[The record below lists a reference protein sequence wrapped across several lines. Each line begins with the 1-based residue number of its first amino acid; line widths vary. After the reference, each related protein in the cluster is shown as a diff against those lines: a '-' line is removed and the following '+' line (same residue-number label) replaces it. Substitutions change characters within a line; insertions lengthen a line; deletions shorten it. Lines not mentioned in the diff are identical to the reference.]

1 MNFNIE
7 DLDSDDMD
15 DELFTISDAQ
25 QYFFFKSGGDIY
37 ALDVENVSE
46 MIEYQDISK
55 IPMML
60 PYIKGVTNIRGSI
73 ITVIDL
79 LQRFNLGETKIGKK
93 TSLVVMDSI
102 ALVIDEVHDV
112 NTIADEDIKE
122 TLDFGFKIEK
132 RFIKNMARYNDT
144 YIAILNCDE
153 VLNIDEISKIEGT
166 S

>member
-1 MNFNIE
+1 MNSNI
-7 DLDSDDMD
+7 LDIDIDDID
-15 DELFTISDAQ
+15 DELFIISDAQ

-46 MIEYQDISK
+46 MIEYKSLTK

-60 PYIKGVTNIRGSI
+60 PYVKGVTNIRGSI

-79 LQRFNLGETKIGKK
+79 LERFDLGETKIKPK
-93 TSLVVMDSI
+93 TSLVVMGTI
-102 ALVIDEVHDV
+102 ALIIDEVHDV
-112 NTIADEDIKE
+112 NTIPDENIKE
-122 TLDFGFKIEK
+122 TLDFGFKIEQ

-153 VLNIDEISKIEGT
+153 VLNIDEISKIEEM
-166 S
+166 